1 MSFVNV
7 SVICNCK
14 PLLFVNIHC
23 NQPVE
28 DCSLAAESSQIINI
42 LNQRMSQSLKMFP
55 VSCTSVQKSSKTAQ
69 ACF

>member
-7 SVICNCK
+7 SVVCNCK

-23 NQPVE
+23 NQLVE
-28 DCSLAAESSQIINI
+28 DCNLAAENSQIINI
-42 LNQRMSQSLKMFP
+42 LNQRTSESLKMFQ
-55 VSCTSVQKSSKTAQ
+55 VSCISVQKSSKTAQ